1 MRVAVVTRS
10 GDAPGIEHLGS
21 IGNEGP
27 RRFDSYVS
35 QSPRAA
41 FSQVDGCGPDG
52 SLAALLSDWS
62 GINENHRQKH
72 ASVSQAFK
80 AERILAPVVDR
91 AKILIAGGRRDP
103 GPPALDKPI
112 TAMLKFKSAFADPD
126 SIVAL
131 PDMTERWE
139 VDAVLG
145 VVVGKSAFRV
155 SRDEALDCIAGF
167 TLIAD
172 VTDRDRC
179 EVEARTN
186 NGLLGKNHR
195 GVSSIG
201 PCIWLPDTTSA
212 DPGQIELLVN
222 GDVKQHFTLA
232 DLAWSA
238 ADVIATWSA
247 AKLFPGDVIGL
258 GPGIL
263 RDGPGAMPPCVI
275 KPGDRIE
282 VRCGEIG
289 SLRLAFASHYE
300 GCA

>member
-1 MRVAVVTRS
+1 MRVAVLTRS
-10 GDAPGIEHLGS
+10 GDPPGFEHLGS
-21 IGNEGP
+21 IGAEGP
-27 RRFDSYVS
+27 CRFDAYVS
-35 QSPRAA
+35 RSPRAA

-52 SLAALLSDWS
+52 SLAALLSGWS
-62 GINENHRQKH
+62 GSDENLRQRH
-72 ASVSQAFK
+72 ANVSQTFK

-91 AKILIAGGRRDP
+91 AKILIAGARRDP
-103 GPPALDKPI
+103 GPPSLDKPI

-126 SIVAL
+126 SIAAL
-131 PDMTERWE
+131 PDVTESWD

-145 VVVGKSAFRV
+145 VVLGKSAFRA
-155 SRDEALDCIAGF
+155 SREQAQDCIAGF

-172 VTDRDRC
+172 VTDRARC
-179 EVEARTN
+179 DVEARTN
-186 NGLLGKNHR
+186 NGLLAKNHR
-195 GVSSIG
+195 GLSSIG
-201 PCIWLPDTTSA
+201 PCIWLPDATSA
-212 DPGQIELLVN
+212 DLGPIELLVN
-222 GDVKQHFTLA
+222 GDVKQRFTLA

-263 RDGPGAMPPCVI
+263 RVGPGAMPPCPI
-275 KPGDRIE
+275 KPGDSIE

-300 GCA
+300 GRA